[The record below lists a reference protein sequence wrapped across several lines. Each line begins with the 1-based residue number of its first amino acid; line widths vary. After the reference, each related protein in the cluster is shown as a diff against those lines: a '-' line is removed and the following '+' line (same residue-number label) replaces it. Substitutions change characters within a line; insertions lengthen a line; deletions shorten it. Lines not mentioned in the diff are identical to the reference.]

1 MWPTCLTWLCPRSS
15 GSTTPAGFPRL
26 GTPCFPV
33 EVRSLGGPCP
43 LGGRACMSGFAT
55 IAVALTVAPIISLV
69 QKQTHKIEVP
79 RSVPG
84 MVTDRLLVMNFLDGI
99 PITRLKDHTKK

>member
-1 MWPTCLTWLCPRSS
+1 MRDGACPQLFKGSQPDRIYSCHSSRWQARRLTDPGLC
-15 GSTTPAGFPRL
+15 F
-26 GTPCFPV
+26 
-33 EVRSLGGPCP
+33 VRRPP
-43 LGGRACMSGFAT
+43 L
-55 IAVALTVAPIISLV
+55 

-84 MVTDRLLVMNFLDGI
+84 MVTDRLLVMTFLDGI